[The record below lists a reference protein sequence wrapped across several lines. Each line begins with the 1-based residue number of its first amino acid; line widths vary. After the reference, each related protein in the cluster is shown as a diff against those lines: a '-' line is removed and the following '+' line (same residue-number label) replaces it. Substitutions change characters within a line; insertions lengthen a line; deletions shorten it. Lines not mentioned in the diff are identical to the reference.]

1 MYTQCYLSNPYS
13 LERHT
18 YIHTYI
24 QAYTYTPIPSH
35 SQFLSCFEKK
45 QINGHAEDVPHLSG
59 PPSPPP
65 NPAPSLRQLQLPS
78 SSTDLLPHLHPT
90 STLHSPIATPFLPS
104 LFFTLSPTLALA
116 LAFLTLA
123 MHEGLRKTHIYVQTA
138 RHMRRPGGDLH
149 SRAPPHWQATHALNH
164 TKEDGKLFEIQMEVC
179 SMLPYTDR
187 TLPRIYSH
195 TDRHAHPPYAIHS
208 YPCTGMRTFMYS

>member
-1 MYTQCYLSNPYS
+1 MVPQSEIENRYVHTSTRGAIRTHVHTYIYTYRHIHMYTQCYLSNPYS

-104 LFFTLSPTLALA
+104 LSHSLSHTLTLALA
-116 LAFLTLA
+116 CLTLA
-123 MHEGLRKTHIYVQTA
+123 MHEGLCTTH
-138 RHMRRPGGDLH
+138 M
-149 SRAPPHWQATHALNH
+149 
-164 TKEDGKLFEIQMEVC
+164 
-179 SMLPYTDR
+179 
-187 TLPRIYSH
+187 
-195 TDRHAHPPYAIHS
+195 
-208 YPCTGMRTFMYS
+208 